1 MGRAAA
7 CECRTE
13 VVYSSSGV
21 PGAGGTG
28 GVMRMRREAPAAVPR
43 RRKRAAWRM
52 RRARRGGF
60 RAAGAAGRVVSWG
73 VGSWGRAGVVEKGR
87 GRSSR
92 GGHVGVVEGVFGRRE
107 RKGRRGREGRSPG
120 VRANLERAC
129 CGILGAMSAGY
140 CKTTSASDAD
150 SEGNGVAMP
159 AVRDWKM
166 MPAFPRR
173 RDAVPLAGRD
183 GNWEL

>member
-43 RRKRAAWRM
+43 RRKRAAWRT

-92 GGHVGVVEGVFGRRE
+92 GGHVGVAEGGFARRE

-120 VRANLERAC
+120 VRANRERAC
-129 CGILGAMSAGY
+129 CGILGAMSAGD

-150 SEGNGVAMP
+150 SEGNGVAVP

-166 MPAFPRR
+166 TPAFSRR

-183 GNWEL
+183 GNREL